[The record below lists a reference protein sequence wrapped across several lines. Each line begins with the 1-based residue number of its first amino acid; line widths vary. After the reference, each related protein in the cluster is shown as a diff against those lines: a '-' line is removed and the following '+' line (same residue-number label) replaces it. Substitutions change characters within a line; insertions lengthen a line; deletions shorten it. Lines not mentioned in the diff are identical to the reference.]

1 MLSSQ
6 PHAMSVHT
14 SPDIREP
21 HMPWL
26 ILAVT
31 IVLEVTGSTMMK
43 LAYGFTVFW
52 PSVAVFVCYGLS
64 LAGLTIVLKYIDLSV
79 AYAIWSGVGVA
90 LVAMIGILY
99 FKEPVTAQRVLSLML
114 IIIGVVGLQMAS
126 GKSA

>member
-1 MLSSQ
+1 
-6 PHAMSVHT
+6 
-14 SPDIREP
+14 
-21 HMPWL
+21 MPWL

-31 IVLEVTGSTMMK
+31 IVLEVIGSTMMK
-43 LAYGFTVFW
+43 LANGFTVFW
-52 PSVAVFVCYGLS
+52 PSVAVFVCYSLS

>member
-1 MLSSQ
+1 
-6 PHAMSVHT
+6 
-14 SPDIREP
+14 
-21 HMPWL
+21 MPWL

-31 IVLEVTGSTMMK
+31 IVLEVIGSTMMK
-43 LAYGFTVFW
+43 LADGFTVFW
-52 PSVAVFVCYGLS
+52 PSVAVFVCYSLS

-99 FKEPVTAQRVLSLML
+99 FKEPVTAQRVLCLLL

-126 GKSA
+126 GKDA